1 MPVYAYHMLSR
12 SLYIYICHYMPLYA
26 IIYLLYA
33 TICRYMPII
42 CQYFMLSFILVHGI
56 FFEATSH
63 ENGILK
69 PQRAATS
76 LVPPTQRSHQW
87 EHVICVY
94 GKHWQNTMER
104 STRFETFWWE
114 KSLYFDWAIFKS
126 PVQSLP
132 EGMSVYGGILQPS
145 FITRGRFT
153 AKSAEQIDMTH
164 VHLFRTRTIHVQ
176 CV

>member
-1 MPVYAYHMLSR
+1 
-12 SLYIYICHYMPLYA
+12 MPLYA
-26 IIYLLYA
+26 Y
-33 TICRYMPII
+33 YMPV
-42 CQYFMLSFILVHGI
+42 FLMLSFILVHGI

-94 GKHWQNTMER
+94 GKHWQKTMER
-104 STRFETFWWE
+104 STRFDEFWWE
-114 KSLYFDWAIFKS
+114 KSLDFYWAIFKS

-132 EGMSVYGGILQPS
+132 EGMSMEGFCSHLSLPEVDSLQNLLKSNRHDTCPS
-145 FITRGRFT
+145 FPYPY
-153 AKSAEQIDMTH
+153 H
-164 VHLFRTRTIHVQ
+164 P
-176 CV
+176 CVMRINRDIYLQWMLVPI